1 MGHELPPL
9 TWSPSPSNGLTSG
22 TSSCGGIFLKYIR
35 LKNKKFF
42 TLKKKFYFRSTNP
55 TLF

>member
-35 LKNKKFF
+35 LKNKNFF
-42 TLKKKFYFRSTNP
+42 TLKKKI
-55 TLF
+55 LFSFN